1 MKRPSHIEIR
11 SWDTGEVL
19 CSVERGLNSEYSLKG
34 LDFSGKNLKRASLW
48 GSLEGAN
55 FTEADLTEADFRFA
69 SVDGADFTGAKLEGV
84 RYGACLMISQ
94 APGVVSPA
102 IAEIVRLIKESG
114 LTREQVVQII
124 KMPTLKCLSESAAR
138 LALQRLRN
146 HLTSHLFELAKE
158 TEEADAR
165 AARFDKRLDDESFCE
180 IAGEYEL
187 RDMGKSTLYAVL
199 ESRSNFNQEY
209 RRLQSIGAL

>member
-19 CSVERGLNSEYSLKG
+19 CSIERGLNSEYSLAG

-48 GSLEGAN
+48 GLLEGAN
-55 FTEADLTEADFRFA
+55 FTNADLTEADFRFA
-69 SVDGADFTGAKLEGV
+69 FVDGADFTGAKLEGV

-102 IAEIVRLIKESG
+102 IAEIVRLMKESS
-114 LTREQVVQII
+114 LTREQIIEII
-124 KMPTLKCLSESAAR
+124 KIPTLKCLSESAAR

-146 HLTSHLFELAKE
+146 HLTSRLFELAKE
-158 TEEADAR
+158 VEEADAR
-165 AARFDKRLDDESFCE
+165 VNRFDKNLYDDSFCE
-180 IAGEYEL
+180 IAGENEL
-187 RDMGKSTLYAVL
+187 REMGNSTIHAVFQ
-199 ESRSNFNQEY
+199 SRSNFNQEY
-209 RRLQSIGAL
+209 MRLQSVGAL